1 MESQNLGDIMI
12 DYLSSNSDK
21 LYTMTALYNEI
32 ISSNSSLEIKDTV
45 KRNEFNEKFRI
56 EFLTLE
62 NKYKGVYRF
71 IINERQY
78 IIWSLETYDNLY
90 QTHIK
95 NTQEN
100 RTESYTNAVRT
111 ETNSNAFRTETNSNA
126 FRTSDLYINTE
137 IETTNYY
144 EMIKCYIN
152 SGEYKYIYGDIKV
165 DGINNAIHL
174 FVINNDITNLKKIS
188 NIHKID
194 WTLKNRNNKSC
205 LELARENKN
214 CEMIEYILTNIHDES
229 ILNLKNI
236 MESQKSIQK
245 EIYDR
250 SNKISLENFNLINEN
265 QELNSTNQELEVKYN
280 RFFKFIL
287 ITGISL
293 IFLFSKKILSD
304 Y

>member
-1 MESQNLGDIMI
+1 MTQDQELGDIMI
-12 DYLSSNSDK
+12 DFLSSNNDK

-32 ISSNSSLEIKDTV
+32 TSSNPLLQIKDTQ
-45 KRNEFNEKFRI
+45 KRNEFNDRFRI

-78 IIWSLETYDNLY
+78 IIWSLETEDKLY

-95 NTQEN
+95 NTQETK
-100 RTESYTNAVRT
+100 TESTVQNKI
-111 ETNSNAFRTETNSNA
+111 ESNLFRTN
-126 FRTSDLYINTE
+126 DLYINTE

-144 EMIKCYIN
+144 EMIKSYIN
-152 SGEYKYIYGDIKV
+152 SGEYKYIYGDIRV

-174 FVINNDITNLKKIS
+174 FVINNDIQNLNKIGE
-188 NIHKID
+188 IHKID
-194 WTLKNRNNKSC
+194 WTIRNRNNKSC

-214 CEMIEYILTNIHDES
+214 CEIIEYILNKIHDEA

-236 MESQKSIQK
+236 MESQKSVQK
-245 EIYDR
+245 DIYDK
-250 SNKISLENFNLINEN
+250 SNKLSIENVNLINEN
-265 QELNSTNQELEVKYN
+265 QELKTTNHEVEIKYN
-280 RFFKFIL
+280 RLLKFIL

-293 IFLFSKKILSD
+293 FFLFSKNILAN